1 MKRHMQKGA
10 LITFE
15 GIDGS
20 GKSTI
25 AKKVVA
31 RLHDEYD
38 VLLTTEPTHTWI
50 GNVVRRSTSF
60 DADPLAE
67 FFLFMADHAEHI
79 AKVVKPALDEGK
91 IIISDR
97 YSDSRYAYQ
106 GVTLAKFAQQVNR
119 FDDPMQW
126 IKMLH
131 EGWTITPNLTF
142 LFIVAPDIA
151 LNRCNQRSMQS
162 KSRKDYNSRSFP
174 NCDMS
179 KSKFENLE
187 FLQKVQD
194 NFLKLADKEPERF
207 VKVDAEKGI
216 DEIEKEVVG
225 KILKYLRM
233 RGP

>member
-1 MKRHMQKGA
+1 MKRHMQKGV

-20 GKSTI
+20 GKSTM

-50 GNVVRRSTSF
+50 GDAVRRSTSF
-60 DADPLAE
+60 NGDPLAE
-67 FFLFMADHAEHI
+67 FFLFMADHVEHLV
-79 AKVVKPALDEGK
+79 KVVKPALDEGK
-91 IIISDR
+91 IVISDR

-106 GVTLAKFAQQVNR
+106 GVTLAKLAQQASG
-119 FDDPMQW
+119 FDDPMRW
-126 IKMLH
+126 IKRFH
-131 EGWTITPNLTF
+131 EGWTIAPNLTF

-151 LNRCNQRSMQS
+151 LDRCNRRSMLL
-162 KSRKDYNSRSFP
+162 
-174 NCDMS
+174 

-187 FLQKVQD
+187 FLQKVQE
-194 NFLKLADKEPERF
+194 NFIKLADEEPERF
-207 VKVDAEKGI
+207 VKVDAEKEI
-216 DEIEKEVVG
+216 DEMEDEVVE

-233 RGP
+233 GGL